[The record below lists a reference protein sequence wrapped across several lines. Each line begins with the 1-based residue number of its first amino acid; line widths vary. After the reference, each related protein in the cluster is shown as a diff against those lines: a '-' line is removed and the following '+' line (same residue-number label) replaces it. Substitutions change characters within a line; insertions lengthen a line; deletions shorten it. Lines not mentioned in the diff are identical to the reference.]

1 MKYARKPRAEQVE
14 STRGLILDTAE
25 RLFAEHGVIAVS
37 NRQIS
42 EAAGQGNNAAVG
54 YHFGS
59 KNDLVRAIVHR
70 HAEPMT
76 GIRRRLLDEFGG
88 SERVRDWV
96 VCVVRPITEHLA
108 DLGNPSWYARFAAQL
123 LTEPNLRDL
132 TAAEVG
138 DLPSLH
144 SVFDGLARVLPG
156 IPPEVRVERNDMAH
170 TLILHFCARRE
181 RTLPLGVDAR
191 PMWRMT
197 ESSLIDALEG
207 LYRAPVGGNRLN
219 TPAT

>member
-1 MKYARKPRAEQVE
+1 MKYARKARAEQVE

-25 RLFAEHGVIAVS
+25 RLFAEHGVVSVS

-59 KNDLVRAIVHR
+59 KNDLVRAIVRR

-76 GIRRRLLDEFGG
+76 VIRRRLLDSHGTSAE
-88 SERVRDWV
+88 VRDWV

-123 LTEPNLRDL
+123 VTEPNLREL
-132 TAAEVG
+132 TATEVG
-138 DLPSLH
+138 DLPTLQA
-144 SVFDGLARVLPG
+144 VFRGLDRVLPELS
-156 IPPEVRVERNDMAH
+156 PEVRRERDDMAH

-181 RTLPLGVDAR
+181 RTLALGADSRA
-191 PMWRMT
+191 MWSAT
-197 ESSLIDALEG
+197 ESSLTDALEG
-207 LYRAPVGGNRLN
+207 LYRAPVTRNF
-219 TPAT
+219 